1 MMSKKDFIALADFIR
16 DHNRQSP
23 FNVGLPFDDNHLDV
37 LSAFCRSRNSR
48 FNWNRWIDY
57 IYGRCGPNGGA
68 IRKSKGEMT
77 AAEANHQDSLNPHCG
92 CRECCSDRGAL

>member
-1 MMSKKDFIALADFIR
+1 MMTKKDFIALANAIR
-16 DHNRQSP
+16 EHNTQSP

-68 IRKSKGEMT
+68 IRKPKKERSNETGEGVPSMLRAT
-77 AAEANHQDSLNPHCG
+77 LHRSADS
-92 CRECCSDRGAL
+92 